1 MRQDRGLEGLKFSSE
16 RILQAVHVLEVKARL
31 SDVVEK
37 GLKKM
42 GVTVS
47 KPILAIITLIFG
59 ILVILIPQSLS
70 WIVGIYL
77 IIQGALLLTEYY
89 ELQSRPASNP

>member
-1 MRQDRGLEGLKFSSE
+1 MEGLKFSSALLSFCE
-16 RILQAVHVLEVKARL
+16 KQEVKPTM

-47 KPILAIITLIFG
+47 KPILAAITLVFGLVVIFW
-59 ILVILIPQSLS
+59 QESLNL
-70 WIVGIYL
+70 IVGIYL
-77 IIQGALLLTEYY
+77 IIQGILLLMEYY
-89 ELQSRPASNP
+89 ELQSRPAPRA

>member
-1 MRQDRGLEGLKFSSE
+1 
-16 RILQAVHVLEVKARL
+16 L

-47 KPILAIITLIFG
+47 KPILGAITLIFG
-59 ILVILIPQSLS
+59 LIIIFWQQSLNL
-70 WIVGIYL
+70 IVGIYL
-77 IIQGALLLTEYY
+77 LIQGILLLLEYY
-89 ELQSRPASNP
+89 ELQSRPASKS

>member
-1 MRQDRGLEGLKFSSE
+1 M
-16 RILQAVHVLEVKARL
+16 A
-31 SDVVEK
+31 DVVEK
-37 GLKKM
+37 GLRKM

-59 ILVILIPQSLS
+59 LLVILVPQSLG

-89 ELQSRPASNP
+89 ELQSRSVPRA

>member
-1 MRQDRGLEGLKFSSE
+1 
-16 RILQAVHVLEVKARL
+16 L

-37 GLKKM
+37 GLRKM

-47 KPILAIITLIFG
+47 KPILAVITLIFG

-89 ELQSRPASNP
+89 ELQSRPAPMIERYFIHETPLFSQSSSMWI

>member
-1 MRQDRGLEGLKFSSE
+1 LTWK
-16 RILQAVHVLEVKARL
+16 ILNSHQLFFNSAKRKEVKVRL

-47 KPILAIITLIFG
+47 KPILAAITIIFG
-59 ILVILIPQSLS
+59 LIIIFWQESLNL
-70 WIVGIYL
+70 IIGIYL
-77 IIQGALLLTEYY
+77 LIQGVLLLMEYY
-89 ELQSRPASNP
+89 ELRSRAAPRS

>member
-1 MRQDRGLEGLKFSSE
+1 M
-16 RILQAVHVLEVKARL
+16 KAGL

-47 KPILAIITLIFG
+47 KPILAAITIIFG
-59 ILVILIPQSLS
+59 LIIIFWQESLNL
-70 WIVGIYL
+70 IVGIYL
-77 IIQGALLLTEYY
+77 LIQGALLLMEYY
-89 ELQSRPASNP
+89 ELRSRPASKS

>member
-1 MRQDRGLEGLKFSSE
+1 MLDLEGLKSSSPLLSFCE
-16 RILQAVHVLEVKARL
+16 SKEVKVGL
-31 SDVVEK
+31 SDVVAK

-47 KPILAIITLIFG
+47 KPILAIITLVFG
-59 ILVILIPQSLS
+59 FLVILIPQSLS

-89 ELQSRPASNP
+89 ELQSRSASNP

>member
-1 MRQDRGLEGLKFSSE
+1 
-16 RILQAVHVLEVKARL
+16 VKLGL

-47 KPILAIITLIFG
+47 KPILAAITLVFGLIIIFWRE
-59 ILVILIPQSLS
+59 SLNL
-70 WIVGIYL
+70 IVGIYL
-77 IIQGALLLTEYY
+77 IIQGILLLIEYY
-89 ELQSRPASNP
+89 ELQSRPAPKS

>member
-1 MRQDRGLEGLKFSSE
+1 
-16 RILQAVHVLEVKARL
+16 VKVAL
-31 SDVVEK
+31 SDVVAK

-47 KPILAIITLIFG
+47 KPILAIITLVFG
-59 ILVILIPQSLS
+59 FLVILIPQSLS

-89 ELQSRPASNP
+89 ELQSRSASNP

>member
-1 MRQDRGLEGLKFSSE
+1 MK
-16 RILQAVHVLEVKARL
+16 VRL

-47 KPILAIITLIFG
+47 KPILAAITIIFG
-59 ILVILIPQSLS
+59 LIIIFWQESLNL
-70 WIVGIYL
+70 IIGIYL
-77 IIQGALLLTEYY
+77 LIQGVLLLMEYY
-89 ELQSRPASNP
+89 ELRSRAAPRS

>member
-1 MRQDRGLEGLKFSSE
+1 M
-16 RILQAVHVLEVKARL
+16 

-59 ILVILIPQSLS
+59 LIIIFYPYSMNL
-70 WIVGIYL
+70 IIGIYL
-77 IIQGALLLTEYY
+77 LVQGILLLVEYY
-89 ELQSRPASNP
+89 ELQSRPASKS

>member
-1 MRQDRGLEGLKFSSE
+1 
-16 RILQAVHVLEVKARL
+16 L

-47 KPILAIITLIFG
+47 KPILAAITLIFG
-59 ILVILIPQSLS
+59 LLVIFVPWSLNLV
-70 WIVGIYL
+70 VGIYL
-77 IIQGALLLTEYY
+77 IIQGILLLTEYY
-89 ELQSRPASNP
+89 ELQNRPATST

>member
-1 MRQDRGLEGLKFSSE
+1 MKVG
-16 RILQAVHVLEVKARL
+16 L
-31 SDVVEK
+31 SDVVSK

-47 KPILAIITLIFG
+47 KPTLAIITIVFG
-59 ILVILIPQSLS
+59 LLVILIPQSLS